1 MKQWFAGERGA
12 YFFLLLG
19 IGLILLFAA
28 LEWRFPAA
36 AQLQTAT
43 GRVAW
48 SQPTRGALYF
58 AIGDGTRQ
66 FVLYAKGDAGG
77 RQRQAVQDAA
87 MYPLTVRYD
96 PRQPSRNGAA
106 PGDFHTAYVLSV
118 GGKDVAAL
126 DQVRGNYRRD
136 NLIALVMGVLF
147 AAYGGQRV
155 RRASARRADGG
166 TPASPRSR

>member
-19 IGLILLFAA
+19 IGLMLLFAA

-36 AQLQTAT
+36 DKLQAAT
-43 GRVAW
+43 GRVVW

-58 AIGDGTRQ
+58 AIGDGKQQ
-66 FVLYAKGDAGG
+66 FVLYTKGDADG
-77 RQRQAVQDAA
+77 RQRQAVLDAV

-96 PRQPSRNGAA
+96 PEQPSRNGAA
-106 PGDFHTAYVLSV
+106 PGDFHTAYVISV
-118 GGKDVAAL
+118 GGKDVVAL
-126 DQVRGNYRRD
+126 DAVRGNYRRD
-136 NLIALVMGVLF
+136 NLIALVMGILF

-155 RRASARRADGG
+155 RLASARRAGGG

>member
-19 IGLILLFAA
+19 LGLMLVFAV

-36 AQLQTAT
+36 AQLQSAT
-43 GRVAW
+43 GRVTW

-58 AIGDGTRQ
+58 AIGEGKQ
-66 FVLYAKGDAGG
+66 FVLYTKGDAEGL
-77 RQRQAVQDAA
+77 QRKAVLDAV

-96 PRQPSRNGAA
+96 PARPSRSGFAT
-106 PGDFHTAYVLSV
+106 GDFHTAYGIAV
-118 GGKDVAAL
+118 GGKEVVGL
-126 DQVRGNYRRD
+126 DAVRASHRRD
-136 NLIALVMGVLF
+136 NLIALVMGILF

-155 RRASARRADGG
+155 RLANARRAAGG